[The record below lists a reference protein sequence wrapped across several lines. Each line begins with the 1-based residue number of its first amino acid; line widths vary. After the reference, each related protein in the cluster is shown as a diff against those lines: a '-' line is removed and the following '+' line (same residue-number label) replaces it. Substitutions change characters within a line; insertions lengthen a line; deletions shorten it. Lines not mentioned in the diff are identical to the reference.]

1 MSVTNVVLRV
11 LFAVAVMDGM
21 PDHVLGEPLRVLGYC
36 LGALGASLGLQA
48 VSFLSFGWLGRS
60 SALTVGLV
68 GGNKNMA
75 VVWASLAAAANSP
88 DLMLY
93 FACAQLPI
101 YLLPAALA
109 PIYRP
114 LGATIPPVAPA
125 DVRVFSA

>member
-1 MSVTNVVLRV
+1 
-11 LFAVAVMDGM
+11 
-21 PDHVLGEPLRVLGYC
+21 
-36 LGALGASLGLQA
+36 

-75 VVWASLAAAANSP
+75 VVWASLGAAANSP
-88 DLMLY
+88 DLLLY

-109 PIYRP
+109 PIYRR
-114 LGATIPPVAPA
+114 LGATMPRVAPA
-125 DVRVFSA
+125 D